1 MYTDKKKVERAEQQR
16 QSVTVD
22 TEEPNNQSHSV
33 EPPKKRVS
41 RSQSEVFDVN
51 RCAICQKEKFRN
63 TRGKGT
69 RCRETLTLNMT
80 DCGSAS
86 LLKAAQI
93 RDDRRLLLQIQGQD
107 TIAIEIKY
115 HKSCYK
121 EYVRPE
127 TLARLE
133 EKNCEKE
140 DLSNDSYSRAFTKVK
155 EFVQD
160 AVLKDAR
167 AVKMSELLEKYV
179 YHLSAEG
186 VDAQNYRSSKLK
198 NRLTRCFGNS
208 LSFRQPLDQTQSEI
222 VYSAHVTTGEVVETI
237 MNTEEYGDEEGED
250 RIEVT
255 PGLIE
260 DDKYLQ
266 VYHTAKLIRSLVT
279 DMKPSMAWPPMA
291 EDLDCKN
298 DIVPDLLYNML
309 AWICSSDS
317 EYSNKRVSGIP
328 PEAHRIVLSLAQ
340 DLIHSVSRGRIKTPK
355 HVALPLTVKS
365 LTGNAELITILN
377 RFGHALSYTQIE
389 ELETALEEREIEK
402 QQDGMLIPSTCSVAV
417 PGVFCWDN
425 NDLLEETLSGIP

>member
-1 MYTDKKKVERAEQQR
+1 MKDHWQRGPRGKYHRRCYQVYTDKKKVERAEQQR

-63 TRGKGT
+63 TRRKGT

-121 EYVRPE
+121 EYVRPG

-160 AVLKDAR
+160 AVLKETR
-167 AVKMSELLEKYV
+167 AVTMSELLEKYV

-237 MNTEEYGDEEGED
+237 
-250 RIEVT
+250 I
-255 PGLIE
+255 I
-260 DDKYLQ
+260 
-266 VYHTAKLIRSLVT
+266 I
-279 DMKPSMAWPPMA
+279 
-291 EDLDCKN
+291 
-298 DIVPDLLYNML
+298 I
-309 AWICSSDS
+309 IF
-317 EYSNKRVSGIP
+317 I
-328 PEAHRIVLSLAQ
+328 
-340 DLIHSVSRGRIKTPK
+340 
-355 HVALPLTVKS
+355 
-365 LTGNAELITILN
+365 ELIFI
-377 RFGHALSYTQIE
+377 
-389 ELETALEEREIEK
+389 
-402 QQDGMLIPSTCSVAV
+402 
-417 PGVFCWDN
+417 
-425 NDLLEETLSGIP
+425 